1 MRWKTAL
8 NKVLYWGAPSA
19 RIEVQRL
26 VLLNTMFVHRK
37 GTPHDSLLTNGTPF
51 KY

>member
-8 NKVLYWGAPSA
+8 NKVLYWGAPP
-19 RIEVQRL
+19 EVHRL
-26 VLLNTMFVHRK
+26 VLLNRCTIFVHRK
-37 GTPHDSLLTNGTPF
+37 GTPHDSLLTNATPF